1 MSKTSRLIV
10 LCSAVL
16 CSQYLCAQSR
26 TMGIEEMFRLAD
38 ENSKSIQTYRTGK
51 EVADENLKAAKAQRL
66 PDISASLSGSYW
78 GNGKLWDRD
87 FSNAT
92 KIDMPHWGN
101 NFALEAQQ
109 VVYAGGA
116 ISSGI
121 ELAELEKQLAE
132 MDWLEKPRDFD
143 PFGQTGLSPLATI

>member
-51 EVADENLKAAKAQRL
+51 EVADENLMHKYEQEYE
-66 PDISASLSGSYW
+66 P
-78 GNGKLWDRD
+78 
-87 FSNAT
+87 
-92 KIDMPHWGN
+92 
-101 NFALEAQQ
+101 
-109 VVYAGGA
+109 
-116 ISSGI
+116 
-121 ELAELEKQLAE
+121 
-132 MDWLEKPRDFD
+132 EKPKGFFARLM
-143 PFGQTGLSPLATI
+143 GK

>member
-1 MSKTSRLIV
+1 MSKKSRLIV
-10 LCSAVL
+10 LCGAVL

-38 ENSKSIQTYRTGK
+38 ENSKSIQTFRTGK

-92 KIDMPHWGN
+92 LM
-101 NFALEAQQ
+101 AQDFVCPSYEWHFLTKTTKL
-109 VVYAGGA
+109 VVRTLYERLN
-116 ISSGI
+116 IN
-121 ELAELEKQLAE
+121 
-132 MDWLEKPRDFD
+132 
-143 PFGQTGLSPLATI
+143 ATRTSN